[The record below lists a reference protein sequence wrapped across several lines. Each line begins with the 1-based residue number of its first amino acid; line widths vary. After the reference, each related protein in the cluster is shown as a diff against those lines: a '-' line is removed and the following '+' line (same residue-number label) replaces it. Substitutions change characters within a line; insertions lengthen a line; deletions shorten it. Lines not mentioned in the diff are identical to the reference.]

1 MSAAGLTKFEKI
13 ELGLNLVSLA
23 IDVADKLVV
32 ALKDWGVIK
41 TTTTAEEL
49 GTKSL
54 EAERNG
60 IRAEDAKDFGGYL
73 QAVDAIELTPEQASA
88 YDPKACEQ
96 RGKELALRGLGQELG
111 NEAGAFTQEL
121 AKNEDFY
128 RADGR
133 LETYADAVRTGEL
146 AAVDI
151 SAYFDNKLDDL
162 QSIKKTDAVLQNV
175 EERRGLSP
183 EEAAKELDAE
193 IEKRAGR

>member
-49 GTKSL
+49 GAKSL
-54 EAERNG
+54 EAEKNG
-60 IRAEDAKDFGGYL
+60 IRAEDAKDLGGYL
-73 QAVDAIELTPEQASA
+73 QAVDAIELTPEQKSA

-133 LETYADAVRTGEL
+133 VETYADAVRTGEL

-162 QSIKKTDAVLQNV
+162 QSIKKKDAVLQNV

>member
-32 ALKDWGVIK
+32 ALKDWRVIK
-41 TTTTAEEL
+41 TTTAEEL
-49 GTKSL
+49 GAKSL
-54 EAERNG
+54 EAEKNG

-133 LETYADAVRTGEL
+133 VETYADAVRTGEL

>member
-1 MSAAGLTKFEKI
+1 MTGVQTC
-13 ELGLNLVSLA
+13 
-23 IDVADKLVV
+23 
-32 ALKDWGVIK
+32 ALPI
-41 TTTTAEEL
+41 
-49 GTKSL
+49 
-54 EAERNG
+54 
-60 IRAEDAKDFGGYL
+60 F
-73 QAVDAIELTPEQASA
+73 QAVDAIELTPEQKSA

-133 LETYADAVRTGEL
+133 VETYADAVRTGEL

>member
-49 GTKSL
+49 GAKSL

-133 LETYADAVRTGEL
+133 VETYADAVRTGEL

>member
-13 ELGLNLVSLA
+13 ELGLNIVSLA

-41 TTTTAEEL
+41 TTTAEEL
-49 GTKSL
+49 GAKSL
-54 EAERNG
+54 EAEKNG

-73 QAVDAIELTPEQASA
+73 QAVDAIELTPEQKSA
-88 YDPKACEQ
+88 HDPKACEQ

-133 LETYADAVRTGEL
+133 VETYADAVRTGEP

>member
-49 GTKSL
+49 GAKSL
-54 EAERNG
+54 EAEKNG

-73 QAVDAIELTPEQASA
+73 QAVDAIELTPEQKSA

-133 LETYADAVRTGEL
+133 VETYADAVRTGEL

>member
-13 ELGLNLVSLA
+13 ELGLNIVSLA

-49 GTKSL
+49 GAKSL
-54 EAERNG
+54 DAERNG

-133 LETYADAVRTGEL
+133 VETYADL
-146 AAVDI
+146 
-151 SAYFDNKLDDL
+151 F
-162 QSIKKTDAVLQNV
+162 
-175 EERRGLSP
+175 
-183 EEAAKELDAE
+183 
-193 IEKRAGR
+193 

>member
-49 GTKSL
+49 GAKSL
-54 EAERNG
+54 EAEKNG

-73 QAVDAIELTPEQASA
+73 QAVDAIELTPEQKSA

-96 RGKELALRGLGQELG
+96 RGKELARRGLGQELG

-133 LETYADAVRTGEL
+133 VETYADAVRTGEL

>member
-49 GTKSL
+49 GAKSL

>member
-49 GTKSL
+49 GAKSL

-146 AAVDI
+146 AVVDI

>member
-49 GTKSL
+49 GAKSL
-54 EAERNG
+54 EAEKNG

-73 QAVDAIELTPEQASA
+73 QAVDA

-133 LETYADAVRTGEL
+133 VETYADAVRTGEL

>member
-49 GTKSL
+49 GAKSL
-54 EAERNG
+54 EAEKNG
-60 IRAEDAKDFGGYL
+60 IRAEDAKDFGGYF
-73 QAVDAIELTPEQASA
+73 QAVDAIELTPEQKSA

-133 LETYADAVRTGEL
+133 VETYADAVRTGEL

>member
-49 GTKSL
+49 GAKSL

-111 NEAGAFTQEL
+111 SETGAFAQEL

>member
-49 GTKSL
+49 GAKSL
-54 EAERNG
+54 EAEKNG

-73 QAVDAIELTPEQASA
+73 QAVDAIELTPEQKSA

>member
-1 MSAAGLTKFEKI
+1 MSAAGLTKCEEI
-13 ELGLNLVSLA
+13 DLGLNLVSLA

-49 GTKSL
+49 GAKSL
-54 EAERNG
+54 EAEKNG

-73 QAVDAIELTPEQASA
+73 QAVDAIELTPEQKSA

>member
-49 GTKSL
+49 GAKSL
-54 EAERNG
+54 EAEKNG

-73 QAVDAIELTPEQASA
+73 QAVDAIELTPEQKSA
-88 YDPKACEQ
+88 YDPKACEP

>member
-49 GTKSL
+49 GAKSL
-54 EAERNG
+54 EAEKNG
-60 IRAEDAKDFGGYL
+60 IRAEDARDFGGYL
-73 QAVDAIELTPEQASA
+73 QAVDAIELTPEQKSA

-133 LETYADAVRTGEL
+133 VETYADAVRTGEL